1 MKKVLTLIL
10 ALALTLSM
18 LSACSIGNGGDKNE
32 GENKKL
38 SIGYLAGPTGMG
50 MAKLISD
57 TAEDSEKY
65 AFTAYTDPNTATP
78 DLLNGTLDLVCLPTN
93 AAANLFN
100 KGKDISVVAVN
111 TLGSLFIIAD
121 KNTNIDSIS
130 DLEGKTIYASVPGST
145 TEPILKYILEESNV
159 NAVIEVDSATH
170 DDLVAKVKNSNGSAI
185 AILPEPK
192 VSAALMKASNYE
204 VKLNISEEWDK
215 ISDQPLAMG
224 CIVARNDVLKN
235 NKSELDAFLTDYKSS
250 VDYIAATEN
259 RESAAQIIYN
269 VGIIP
274 QLPIATSALT
284 NLDGAIV
291 LITGQDMTNV
301 LQKFYSVLLS
311 SSPASIGEKMPA
323 DTFYYD

>member
-1 MKKVLTLIL
+1 M
-10 ALALTLSM
+10 
-18 LSACSIGNGGDKNE
+18 
-32 GENKKL
+32 
-38 SIGYLAGPTGMG
+38 
-50 MAKLISD
+50 
-57 TAEDSEKY
+57 
-65 AFTAYTDPNTATP
+65 
-78 DLLNGTLDLVCLPTN
+78 
-93 AAANLFN
+93 
-100 KGKDISVVAVN
+100 
-111 TLGSLFIIAD
+111 
-121 KNTNIDSIS
+121 
-130 DLEGKTIYASVPGST
+130 
-145 TEPILKYILEESNV
+145 